1 MSEKRRNSNGKLAKP
16 QADTHFVLND
26 VKSLAS
32 LAHRNSIH
40 HHFHP
45 IPEKCY
51 RRGIVMHIHV
61 CSLPKEHHTEQK
73 KNREA
78 KKKKIRQQ
86 LLQKQRQKQKRTP
99 TTKLIFFDFLRDPP
113 LVFCSHEILLGC
125 HALNLFCPI
134 IWFSASFCCRSSG
147 VIMLSKLRIAW
158 NNWALESFT
167 VIDIDKLFQ

>member
-73 KNREA
+73 KNRKA
-78 KKKKIRQQ
+78 KKKN
-86 LLQKQRQKQKRTP
+86 TA
-99 TTKLIFFDFLRDPP
+99 TAFTKAKAKAEKNTKNETNFLR
-113 LVFCSHEILLGC
+113 L
-125 HALNLFCPI
+125 
-134 IWFSASFCCRSSG
+134 SS
-147 VIMLSKLRIAW
+147 
-158 NNWALESFT
+158 
-167 VIDIDKLFQ
+167 